1 MALNV
6 VLPLT
11 ACVAVSASQSFP
23 PSGRVLQ
30 LLWAF
35 PKPLAKCRVPVPEM
49 SQAFSSSS
57 GTYGS
62 YFIGTTTF

>member
-1 MALNV
+1 MALNAA
-6 VLPLT
+6 LPLT
-11 ACVAVSASQSFP
+11 ACVAVSASRSFP

-49 SQAFSSSS
+49 SQLPPAALVL
-57 GTYGS
+57 TVL
-62 YFIGTTTF
+62 TL